1 MVSFSLFG
9 IPVQIH
15 PWFWISLAMIG
26 GGNSANT
33 QIGILLLALFV
44 LAGLISILV
53 HELGHALTGRAF
65 GAHSEITLQ
74 AFGGLA
80 SFTGARFTRPQHFLV
95 TAAGPVAQLLLAA
108 LILLI
113 IPNHLTEFTPAAYF
127 WRILTRISIV
137 WALINLLPVLPLDCG
152 QMLNAILGPARLK
165 LTLSIT
171 IVTACIAAILI
182 YQKYHSPIFPIF
194 LGLFVWQAWQ
204 ALKQCP

>member
-80 SFTGARFTRPQHFLV
+80 SFTGARFTRPQNFLV

-108 LILLI
+108 VILLV
-113 IPNHLTEFTPAAYF
+113 IPSHLTEFTPAAYF

-137 WALINLLPVLPLDCG
+137 WALINLLPVLPLDGG

-165 LTLSIT
+165 LTLWIT
-171 IVTACIAAILI
+171 IFTASIAAMLI

-194 LGLFVWQAWQ
+194 LGLFAWQAWQ
-204 ALKQCP
+204 ALKQCR